1 MRLSAFEMDTWR
13 DKALML
19 AQMLE
24 GKIMNLLKIMLT
36 LTIMKKDLGQ

>member
-1 MRLSAFEMDTWR
+1 MRLSAFEMDTRR

-19 AQMLE
+19 ARILD
-24 GKIMNLLKIMLT
+24 GKIMNLFKIMLT